1 MASSKINKDNVLE
14 GEIVQTEWDLKKIGA
29 GLLVAALLF
38 IAGAYILFPKGG
50 SNFST
55 DTLGASINASPT
67 PHLPNKEDVQ
77 NIIMNAKDAL
87 SEITAD
93 NLTSSQAAIQKVISD
108 LQGLQGQSG
117 AVGVFC
123 NLVCKK

>member
-14 GEIVQTEWDLKKIGA
+14 GEIVETEWDLKKIGA
-29 GLLVAALLF
+29 GIFILALLF
-38 IAGAYILFPKGG
+38 IAGSYLLLPKGG
-50 SNFST
+50 SDSGLG
-55 DTLGASINASPT
+55 TLGASTSFSPT
-67 PHLPNKEDVQ
+67 SPLPNKEDVQ

-108 LQGLQGQSG
+108 LQGLQGKSG

-123 NLVCKK
+123 NLVCEK

>member
-14 GEIVQTEWDLKKIGA
+14 GEIVETEWDLKKIGA
-29 GLLVAALLF
+29 GIFILALLF
-38 IAGAYILFPKGG
+38 IIAFYLIPQRKGFDSGAGILGV
-50 SNFST
+50 SSSR
-55 DTLGASINASPT
+55 APT
-67 PHLPNKEDVQ
+67 PPLPNKEDIQ
-77 NIIMNAKDAL
+77 NVIMSAKDAL

-108 LQGLQGQSG
+108 LEALQGKSG